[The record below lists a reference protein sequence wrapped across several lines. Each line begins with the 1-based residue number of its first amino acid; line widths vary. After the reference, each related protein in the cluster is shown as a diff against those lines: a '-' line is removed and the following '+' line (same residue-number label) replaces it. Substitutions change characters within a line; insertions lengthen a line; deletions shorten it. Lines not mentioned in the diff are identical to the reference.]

1 MNIKLVWGAVALVT
15 ILFIYY
21 VILTYNKLI
30 KAQNRIKT
38 QWSQIDVQLVRRV
51 DLIPNL
57 VEIVKGY
64 ASHEKEIFNNIAIAR
79 SAMNS
84 AVSPEQVMAA
94 NDNMSKELHSLFA
107 VAEAHPDLKSNVVY
121 IELQSDL
128 KETEDKIAHARQF
141 YNDTILIYRDKVH
154 QFPSNIIA
162 IIFGFKDE
170 SYYTADENK
179 KGDVNIRF

>member
-1 MNIKLVWGAVALVT
+1 MNFNLVWGAVALVVV
-15 ILFIYY
+15 LLIYY
-21 VILTYNKLI
+21 VIFTYNKLI

-38 QWSQIDVQLVRRV
+38 QWSQIDVQLVRRA

-64 ASHEKEIFNNIAIAR
+64 ASHEKEIFTNIAAAR
-79 SAMNS
+79 SAMSS

-94 NDNMSKELHSLFA
+94 NDNMSKELRSLFA
-107 VAEAHPDLKSNVVY
+107 VAESYPDLKSNVVF
-121 IELQSDL
+121 IDLQSDL
-128 KETEDKIAHARQF
+128 KDTEDKIAHARQF

-162 IIFGFKDE
+162 NMFGFKDE
-170 SYYTADENK
+170 SYYAADENK